1 MIVKIIDEL
10 INENYANEFHLCSFL
25 IFKFLIGQHFDAKLG
40 EPGRLDVGVDVDVE
54 VEVEVD
60 VTDVH
65 VDGHVFVDWGT
76 AGFDVGFG

>member
-1 MIVKIIDEL
+1 MKIMQMRLKEL
-10 INENYANEFHLCSFL
+10 NYANEFHLCSFL

-54 VEVEVD
+54 VEVD